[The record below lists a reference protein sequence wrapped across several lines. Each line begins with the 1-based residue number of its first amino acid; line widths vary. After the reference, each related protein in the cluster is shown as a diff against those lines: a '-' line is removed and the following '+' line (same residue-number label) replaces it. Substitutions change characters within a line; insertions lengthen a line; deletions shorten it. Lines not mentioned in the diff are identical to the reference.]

1 MNLRAQNL
9 VKSYNKKKVVKGISL
24 NVSLGEIVGLLGPNG
39 AGKSTTFNMIIGFV
53 VPEEGSVYIDSVDI
67 TRKPVYM
74 RARLGLGYLAQEP
87 TIFRELTVEDN
98 LVAILERTVKDKKE
112 IHSRVEMLLKEFNI
126 ERLKKQKAYT
136 LSGGEKR
143 RLEVARVMIN
153 NPKIIMLDEPFVGID
168 PITVGEL
175 KKIIKYLKNKNIGVL
190 ISDHN
195 VRETLSI
202 VDRAY
207 LVYSGEVLVEGKAED
222 LISDPKA
229 REFYLGHD
237 FKL

>member
-1 MNLRAQNL
+1 MNLRTENL
-9 VKSYNKKKVVKGISL
+9 VKMYGKKTVVKGISL

-53 VPEEGSVYIDSVDI
+53 IPDGGKVFIDDMEI
-67 TRKPVYM
+67 TEKPVYY
-74 RARLGLGYLAQEP
+74 RARAGIGYLAQEP
-87 TIFRELTVEDN
+87 TIFRELSVEDN
-98 LVAILERTVKDKKE
+98 LVAILERSVEDRKE
-112 IHSRVEMLLKEFNI
+112 ISRRVDGLLREFDI
-126 ERLKKQKAYT
+126 EKLRKQKAHT

-168 PITVGEL
+168 PITVSEL
-175 KKIIKYLKNKNIGVL
+175 KKIIRYLKEKNIGVL

-207 LVYSGEVLVEGKAED
+207 LIYKGEVVVCGDAGELAQD
-222 LISDPKA
+222 AKA
-229 REFYLGHD
+229 RELYLGVD
-237 FKL
+237 FKM

>member
-1 MNLRAQNL
+1 
-9 VKSYNKKKVVKGISL
+9 
-24 NVSLGEIVGLLGPNG
+24 
-39 AGKSTTFNMIIGFV
+39 
-53 VPEEGSVYIDSVDI
+53 EEGSVYIDSVDI

-74 RARLGLGYLAQEP
+74 RARLGLGYLAQKP